1 MILFLEIICIS
12 SWYLV
17 WAQTFGVY
25 HVHITHVSCHLACNR
40 PTISVEKDGKIFIPS
55 VLGKQQHDRDT
66 NRRNHKSWDM
76 SIFQIIHCSIL
87 KQHDIMDA
95 FHLLPQAF
103 TSTQT
108 PAHSF
113 PFPPHF
119 ISSVF
124 FYQSTLFLYALCL
137 EKIPRLRAAGHPP
150 CGTASRDTARIKHLL
165 LRSASL
171 LSVSLW
177 RLE

>member
-1 MILFLEIICIS
+1 
-12 SWYLV
+12 
-17 WAQTFGVY
+17 
-25 HVHITHVSCHLACNR
+25 
-40 PTISVEKDGKIFIPS
+40 
-55 VLGKQQHDRDT
+55 
-66 NRRNHKSWDM
+66 M
-76 SIFQIIHCSIL
+76 SIFQTIHCNSL
-87 KQHDIMDA
+87 KQHDMMDA

-108 PAHSF
+108 PSHSF

-119 ISSVF
+119 TSSVL
-124 FYQSTLFLYALCL
+124 YQSTLFLYALCL

-150 CGTASRDTARIKHLL
+150 CGTASRGTARVKHLL